1 MLLHMGCHSCSTPC
15 KRETDLERERVKRE
29 PSADQLEGGDN
40 DQLGGGDNVQL
51 GGGDNDQL
59 GGKDESPPSNRVV
72 HFRLSLPLLP
82 HVCQVSQVPF
92 LSENRFCPTWRQL

>member
-51 GGGDNDQL
+51 GGGVCQ
-59 GGKDESPPSNRVV
+59 PAWR
-72 HFRLSLPLLP
+72 RSLPTNLEEETTTSLEAKMRVL
-82 HVCQVSQVPF
+82 HLIGSSTSDFHFHCS
-92 LSENRFCPTWRQL
+92 LMYAR